1 MEALRAY
8 QPERDDIEVAAQ
20 RERELTEALSY
31 LDRAISRLAAQDY
44 PSRWQSS
51 HTLSPRRG
59 SPSHGFG
66 SALHRYV
73 AAAFGTGRRA
83 PSIASPSPR

>member
-1 MEALRAY
+1 METLRAS
-8 QPERDDIEVAAQ
+8 QPQRDDAGTAAQ

-51 HTLSPRRG
+51 HALSPRPAPPSRG
-59 SPSHGFG
+59 LG
-66 SALHRYV
+66 SVLHRCV